1 MNRELT
7 LEAGWNEKD
16 ANLQEFFGPSG
27 RETQIP
33 ANLQQFSG
41 QFADLARHAEKTCRF
56 AGFFN
61 FRPKH
66 GKKPADL
73 QEFLKA
79 SQLRAGDRGRIY

>member
-7 LEAGWNEKD
+7 KKRGLNVKD
-16 ANLQEFFGPSG
+16 ADLQEFFNPNDWGQ
-27 RETQIP
+27 EIP

-41 QFADLARHAEKTCRF
+41 QFADLACHAGKTCRF

-61 FRPKH
+61 FRPKR

-73 QEFLKA
+73 QEF
-79 SQLRAGDRGRIY
+79 